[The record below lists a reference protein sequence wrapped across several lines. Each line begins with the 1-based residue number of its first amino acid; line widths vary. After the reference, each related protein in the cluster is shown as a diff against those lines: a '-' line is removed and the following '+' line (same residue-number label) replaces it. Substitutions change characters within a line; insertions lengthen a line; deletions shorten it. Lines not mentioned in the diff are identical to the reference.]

1 MTPKMVI
8 FDCDG
13 VLVDS
18 ERPLHQ
24 VLVGNLAKYGLN
36 ISVDQSL
43 ATLSGM
49 VMSEVA
55 RLATEQGASLPHDWE
70 AEIYEAIF
78 DRIGQGVPLSAGTVE
93 LLDRLENAGVA
104 VAVASNG
111 PMHKMQLS
119 LGPHGLFDR
128 LQGRIFSAHGHGAGK
143 PAPDLLLA
151 AAAGAGV
158 PPEHCIMVDDSP
170 AGYHA
175 AIAAGTGF
183 VGYSEHAHGP
193 VFDANTSTA
202 NSMQDL
208 SDLIFGAMAVHS

>member
-55 RLATEQGASLPHDWE
+55 RLAT
-70 AEIYEAIF
+70 
-78 DRIGQGVPLSAGTVE
+78 
-93 LLDRLENAGVA
+93 
-104 VAVASNG
+104 
-111 PMHKMQLS
+111 
-119 LGPHGLFDR
+119 
-128 LQGRIFSAHGHGAGK
+128 
-143 PAPDLLLA
+143 
-151 AAAGAGV
+151 
-158 PPEHCIMVDDSP
+158 
-170 AGYHA
+170 
-175 AIAAGTGF
+175 
-183 VGYSEHAHGP
+183 
-193 VFDANTSTA
+193 
-202 NSMQDL
+202 
-208 SDLIFGAMAVHS
+208 